1 MIIMAEKVDYDI
13 LNESYKGIAEVIGV
27 EAMLKIR
34 DNYCGMQLQLPMRL
48 YDANKLRKKLQT
60 MDVQSNQVMMLSRKY
75 GYSPRWIKEASK

>member
-1 MIIMAEKVDYDI
+1 MAEKVDYDI

-60 MDVQSNQVMMLSRKY
+60 MDVQSNQIMMLSRKH